1 MADLTTT
8 ADAEVEPVPDAV
20 LDGSR
25 RAERMHRTRS
35 ALRLAGLEL
44 FASEGFENVTAE
56 EIAEKAGVSRRTFFR
71 YFPSK
76 EDVLYLGH
84 DRFFSEFSTL
94 LLGLPPSVPDLD
106 AICTTFAALSSHTAR
121 GRDALELARRAVKS
135 STVLRGRE
143 SDHVRDDLVLI
154 GRAIADRHGLAEPDE
169 ACRLLAAL
177 SLATYRLALDKWL
190 RGPASGNLAQEIVD
204 EFALMAR
211 VAGPAGAAPT

>member
-1 MADLTTT
+1 MADPTTVE
-8 ADAEVEPVPDAV
+8 AEAESIPDRAQE
-20 LDGSR
+20 GSR
-25 RAERMHRTRS
+25 RAERMNRTRS

-44 FASEGFENVTAE
+44 FAREGFENVTVE

-94 LLGLPPSVPDLD
+94 LLGLPASLSDIEAV
-106 AICTTFAALSSHTAR
+106 CTTFAALSPHTAR
-121 GRDALELARRAVKS
+121 GRDALELGRRAVNS
-135 STVLRGRE
+135 STLLRGRE
-143 SDHVRDDLVLI
+143 SDHVRDDLVLL

-177 SLATYRLALDKWL
+177 SLTTYRLALDKWL
-190 RGPASGNLAQEIVD
+190 HGPAPGDLAQEIVD

-211 VAGPAGAAPT
+211 VAGAGGAAPA